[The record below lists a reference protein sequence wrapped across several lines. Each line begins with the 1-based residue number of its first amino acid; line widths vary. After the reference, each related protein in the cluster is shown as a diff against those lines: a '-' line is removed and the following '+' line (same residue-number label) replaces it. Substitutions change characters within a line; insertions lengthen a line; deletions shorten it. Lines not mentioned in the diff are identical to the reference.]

1 MAFKTILFCTFILT
15 MENNIKSLIPLLKSL
30 ILGAE
35 DEDINAFLKI
45 CNLVVLKNKE
55 AIIKSNKKGTKA
67 FFILKGTIRGY
78 LINNK
83 GVEKNIFLRPT
94 YTFMGAP
101 NALFNEEVSKYTF
114 EAIGETEL
122 LVFEFND
129 LESLALKNPTILKFY
144 LSAYKEIVQTLTYRI
159 ESMINKMPE
168 DRYEDLLQ
176 KSPQFFKTVY
186 HKDIANYLGITPVS
200 LSRIMKRKLEKK

>member
-1 MAFKTILFCTFILT
+1 